1 VDHVTHDGEKLMR
14 ESPKGKA
21 EFLALGQDRC
31 FFRDETGPVTFAR
44 DDAGKVTGY
53 SYQRCDG
60 QQIAAR
66 KIR

>member
-1 VDHVTHDGEKLMR
+1 
-14 ESPKGKA
+14 
-21 EFLALGQDRC
+21 
-31 FFRDETGPVTFAR
+31 VTFAR
-44 DDAGKVTGY
+44 DEAGKVTGY